1 MPLHLRRPTAA
12 LAALVLPGLL
22 ALAAPATAAPAP
34 QATGQLV
41 GELATGRTLT
51 VDPSAAPAPAG
62 DAPVYRGVFRFG
74 SSTCSGAGERRA
86 AADATT
92 VTVPQDALFTSDVG
106 AYYALSWDVAGSP
119 VSGQC
124 YGPVQRGFS
133 SLSVDYSPAQPA
145 QGVELT
151 ATGSVSPD
159 TDLNGTTRRSYA
171 WFLDGRQAGTGP
183 TFTPTADA
191 AGQELVL
198 TVTATRSGYADQT
211 ASTEPRRVP
220 QKVIGAPAPT
230 IDDTT
235 PAVGQ
240 LLTASDG
247 FGAAPRPDGL
257 STTYRW
263 GTVAD
268 DATCTVAGAASP
280 THRVVR
286 AELGR
291 RLCVVSS
298 LSAPGHDPESHT
310 SAPTEAVVA
319 GTFTVRPT
327 IDDTTPVV
335 GQKLTASPGTDDAG
349 VSVTYRWGRDDA
361 GECNL
366 LDDGSAG
373 ATYTVRAADL
383 ASRLC
388 VRGSYSSTGYE
399 PATRTSDPTAAVAR
413 GTLAPV
419 VPTIDDTTPT
429 FGDVLTATQPRDGL
443 PAEAQASFRWGT
455 VSGTGAS
462 ATCTTAGDP
471 GVQHTVTAGEVGA
484 RLCVVSTV
492 SADGYTSGT
501 ATSAPTSA
509 AVEAS
514 LDAPTPTVVNT
525 SRTGGA
531 PRIDDVL
538 EARTDTTGL
547 PAGTRVD
554 LAWGRLT
561 GTGANATCTPTGA
574 AGSTGTKYTVTAADG
589 GSSVCVVATASRT
602 GHTTDRA
609 SSAGTPVVL
618 KRVGALT
625 TPMVTGGS
633 SAPRPGELLQ
643 VARPA
648 TAPQDATV
656 TVAWGRVRGGACV
669 ANGATGSS
677 YRVTVADLGRSLC
690 ATTTVGGPA
699 YEKDVSVVST
709 RQALVTERARLAVDD
724 RTVVGRQKV
733 AVRGYGLRP
742 GQTYRLLALGRVV
755 ERGTVAA
762 NGRYVGTY
770 RFPSST
776 ASHPGRAIRLVVSD
790 ASGRRTFDATVK
802 VTYRR

>member
-1 MPLHLRRPTAA
+1 MAHPRGRTSRLAVSLVILVGGTCVLPLPDTGAPCDDDGDCAAGLYCEREFFALETGVCLPGSRPLAATLNQPAVGRNELIVARVGDDDVVGQLQVVDPDGDAIAFTARVFADLPVGILQVDEAGAFTLGSLAAGSARVVVDAVEQTTPPRPVTLALFIVVLESDAA
-12 LAALVLPGLL
+12 LTTWTGATSDDVAIAGNWSDGVPDADTSALIVPAGATPVFGTGDVVDADDVFVSIGAPVQQAGGSLTVHGTQLLAAGQWQAGEGGIVADRLDRVAGRLPGLVVDE
-22 ALAAPATAAPAP
+22 ACVVA
-34 QATGQLV
+34 
-41 GELATGRTLT
+41 TLT
-51 VDPSAAPAPAG
+51 TPRL
-62 DAPVYRGVFRFG
+62 DADRIDARGG
-74 SSTCSGAGERRA
+74 
-86 AADATT
+86 
-92 VTVPQDALFTSDVG
+92 
-106 AYYALSWDVAGSP
+106 
-119 VSGQC
+119 
-124 YGPVQRGFS
+124 
-133 SLSVDYSPAQPA
+133 
-145 QGVELT
+145 
-151 ATGSVSPD
+151 
-159 TDLNGTTRRSYA
+159 
-171 WFLDGRQAGTGP
+171 
-183 TFTPTADA
+183 
-191 AGQELVL
+191 
-198 TVTATRSGYADQT
+198 
-211 ASTEPRRVP
+211 
-220 QKVIGAPAPT
+220 
-230 IDDTT
+230 
-235 PAVGQ
+235 
-240 LLTASDG
+240 LL
-247 FGAAPRPDGL
+247 
-257 STTYRW
+257 
-263 GTVAD
+263 
-268 DATCTVAGAASP
+268 
-280 THRVVR
+280 
-286 AELGR
+286 ELG
-291 RLCVVSS
+291 
-298 LSAPGHDPESHT
+298 
-310 SAPTEAVVA
+310 A

-413 GTLAPV
+413 GTLVPAT
-419 VPTIDDTTPT
+419 PTIDDTTPT

-471 GVQHTVTAGEVGA
+471 GAQHTVTAGEVGA

-492 SADGYTSGT
+492 TADGYTSGT

-525 SRTGGA
+525 SRTNGA

-561 GTGANATCTPTGA
+561 GTGANATCTPTSA
-574 AGSTGTKYTVTAADG
+574 AGSTGAKYTVTAADG

-609 SSAGTPVVL
+609 SSAGTAVVL

-776 ASHPGRAIRLVVSD
+776 TSHPGRAIRLVVSD